1 MQNMHGSLY
10 NGDTGALLCR
20 FVVASMPL
28 QGSVYNY
35 YTFTTSFE
43 VAGNHM
49 SWQTCR
55 EVCKLVVHRRGH
67 LGSDS
72 QVLN

>member
-1 MQNMHGSLY
+1 M
-10 NGDTGALLCR
+10 T
-20 FVVASMPL
+20 L

-49 SWQTCR
+49 SWQTCT
-55 EVCKLVVHRRGH
+55 EVCKLVVHRRGR

-72 QVLN
+72 QVIIRLRFQNQLKAYN